1 MKRLMTDHVEQVQ
14 STMFYAS
21 SNEIRKG
28 LKGLTQYIEDSVN
41 DKLHD
46 LHKDISR
53 DYLTTLGAQDLGRRA
68 VTTEW
73 QQTVERSVKDII
85 AASINERTE

>member
-1 MKRLMTDHVEQVQ
+1 MIDHVEHVQ
-14 STMFYAS
+14 STMFHAS

-28 LKGLTQYIEDSVN
+28 LKGLTQCVEDSVN

-68 VTTEW
+68 VTTAW
-73 QQTVERSVKDII
+73 QQSVEGSVKDII
-85 AASINERTE
+85 AAGINERTE